1 MHAQLISVG
10 LIFVCLV
17 VSAPVYRCADGE
29 QVSYQ
34 SLPCDEG
41 RTAKL
46 WDALALPTQPSQA
59 AVKARQIQPPS
70 RPRHAAPLRRAG
82 RTAKH
87 AGAPLQSPCDQ
98 AKAQRAAAYEQAGLK
113 RSFQLSSQWDN
124 RVQRACR

>member
-10 LIFVCLV
+10 LILVCLIL
-17 VSAPVYRCADGE
+17 SAPVYRCGDGE

-34 SLPCDEG
+34 SLPCDKG
-41 RTAKL
+41 QTAKL
-46 WDALALPTQPSQA
+46 WASRVLPAPSSQE
-59 AVKARQIQPPS
+59 AVKARQIKPPS
-70 RPRHAAPLRRAG
+70 RQRHTAPLRRAG
-82 RTAKH
+82 GMAKH
-87 AGAPLQSPCDQ
+87 AGASVQNPCEQ